1 MRNESSGSTAVV
13 ALVTP
18 AFELIAA
25 NVGDSRIVLSA
36 NGEAIPL
43 STDHKPTVAAETAR
57 IRQAGGFVEA
67 GRVNGALA
75 LSRAVGD
82 FEYKKNANL
91 GPEAQMV
98 TAYCDITERKLN
110 PEDEFIVM
118 ACDGK
123 WKKERKKERRGYS

>member
-1 MRNESSGSTAVV
+1 MYVAAEMKNESSGSTAVV

-18 AFELIAA
+18 SYELIAA
-25 NVGDSRIVLSA
+25 NVGDSRIVLSSK
-36 NGEAIPL
+36 GEAIPL
-43 STDHKPTVAAETAR
+43 SMDHKPTVAAEMAR
-57 IRQAGGFVEA
+57 IRQAGGFVEN

-82 FEYKKNANL
+82 FEYKKKENL

-98 TAYCDITERKLN
+98 TAHCDIVERKLI
-110 PEDEFIVM
+110 PDDEFIVM

-123 WKKERKKERRGYS
+123 F